1 MDSHTIKFPFI
12 NNCLE
17 CDSIC
22 KDCSNLKITDFKMAI
37 RTRDKYLLEKW
48 FNHSS
53 RFLLDPTILECQYVE
68 DGKIKL
74 TPLEWYGKH
83 HDLEM
88 ITYILNQSLL
98 KFGEYNLLITP
109 TYIDS
114 ILDELNIIQFM
125 FYLNYTFSHN
135 DITKIINWNTN
146 KSEIQIGI
154 EIMVDPI
161 FVVL

>member
-1 MDSHTIKFPFI
+1 
-12 NNCLE
+12 
-17 CDSIC
+17 
-22 KDCSNLKITDFKMAI
+22 
-37 RTRDKYLLEKW
+37 
-48 FNHSS
+48 
-53 RFLLDPTILECQYVE
+53 
-68 DGKIKL
+68 
-74 TPLEWYGKH
+74 
-83 HDLEM
+83 M

-146 KSEIQIGI
+146 KSEIQHLVS
-154 EIMVDPI
+154 EIIKKNPSICCSLNISDRDNILHDVI
-161 FVVL
+161 QLECVEIISTVVTINPMLLVWENIDGRIH